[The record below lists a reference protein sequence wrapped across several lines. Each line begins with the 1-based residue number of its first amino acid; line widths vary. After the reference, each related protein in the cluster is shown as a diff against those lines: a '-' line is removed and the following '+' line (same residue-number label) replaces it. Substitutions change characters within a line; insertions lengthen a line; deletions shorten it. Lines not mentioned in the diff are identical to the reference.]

1 MNKATYLLDQ
11 PELAVDKPFS
21 DKKVAVSFGNRPE
34 YVTGRRAWVKYR
46 ELGVT
51 AASGGAMRAQV
62 IRADEGDNKPTGW
75 HLHRCDMQFLFGL
88 KGAIHIAFSP
98 DHIVTLGEGDAMM
111 IPGGVIHMELG
122 EPTGVEVLEVTIP
135 ANIGTES
142 VDSPWGDVEIKFK
155 SRETTESDK
164 KS

>member
-1 MNKATYLLDQ
+1 MSTSTYLLDQ
-11 PELAVDKPFS
+11 PEIAVDRPFS
-21 DKKVAVSFGNRPE
+21 DKKVVVSHGDQPE
-34 YVTGRRAWVKYR
+34 YVLGRRAWVKYR

-51 AASGGAMRAQV
+51 EGSGGAMRAQV
-62 IRADEGDNKPTGW
+62 ISAGEGDNKPTGW

-122 EPTGVEVLEVTIP
+122 EPTGVEVLEISIP
-135 ANIGTES
+135 ADMGTEN
-142 VDSPWGDVEIKFK
+142 VESPWGDSAVAFEP
-155 SRETTESDK
+155 RTPVTADRP
-164 KS
+164 